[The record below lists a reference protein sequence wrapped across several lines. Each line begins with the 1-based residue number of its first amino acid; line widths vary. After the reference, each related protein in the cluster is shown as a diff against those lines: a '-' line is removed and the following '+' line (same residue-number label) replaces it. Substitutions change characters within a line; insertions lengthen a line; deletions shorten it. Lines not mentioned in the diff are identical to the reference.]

1 MNEQRQRHAHR
12 RTATAMMLW
21 MMSVLII
28 CSAWLP
34 ASANAAEGGQTV
46 ADLDCKTNAVARKH
60 LVNVAVATL
69 WTEPGLARKLD
80 APSLTSP
87 VDMDKWTQA
96 MNTAE
101 KRRWLTGKTETQ
113 ALYGQELR
121 LLQVKGDWAYVAV
134 VSQSTPKSNYGY
146 PGWMPKAQ
154 MLTVTDASAYADC
167 PVAVVSDKTT
177 KLYGDDRSTSRL
189 TLSFNT
195 RLPITARV
203 NGWVGVHLPDD
214 QTGWLKESTV
224 EIIDPSKDRS
234 QPTAAEVIATGK
246 RFLGLPYLWAG
257 VSAYGFDCSGF
268 TSTIYGFHGINL
280 PRDAS
285 AQIKEGQAVSWNNL
299 QPGDLMFFAHKQGKG
314 SVHHVSM
321 YIGNGQMMHSPKA
334 GKTVEIISIN
344 TPAYKSE
351 FAGARRYI
359 Q

>member
-1 MNEQRQRHAHR
+1 MNEQSNTHLRRQ
-12 RTATAMMLW
+12 TATALILW
-21 MMSVLII
+21 VMSLLLLW
-28 CSAWLP
+28 SAWLP
-34 ASANAAEGGQTV
+34 ASAHAAEGGQTV
-46 ADLDCKTNAVARKH
+46 SDLDCQTNIAARKH

-87 VDMDKWTQA
+87 VDMDAWTKA
-96 MNTAE
+96 LNTAD

-121 LLQVKGDWAYVAV
+121 LLQLKGDWAYVAV
-134 VSQSTPKSNYGY
+134 VGQATPKSSYGY
-146 PGWMPKAQ
+146 PGWMPKSQ
-154 MLTVTDASAYADC
+154 LLTVTDAAAYRSC
-167 PVAVVSDKTT
+167 PVAIVSDQTT
-177 KLYGDDRSTSRL
+177 VLYGHDRSTSLL

-195 RLPITARV
+195 RLPIIERTA
-203 NGWVGVHLPDD
+203 GWVGVHVPDGR
-214 QTGWLKESTV
+214 TGWLKESAV
-224 EIIDPSKDRS
+224 EVIDPTKERS
-234 QPTAAEVIATGK
+234 EPTAAQLIATGK

-257 VSAYGFDCSGF
+257 ISAYGFDCSGF
-268 TSTIYGFHGINL
+268 TSTIYSFHGIRL

-285 AQIKEGQAVSWNNL
+285 AQIKQGKAVSWNQL

-321 YIGNGQMMHSPKA
+321 YIGDGNMIHSPKA
-334 GKTVEIISIN
+334 GKTVEIISIH
-344 TPAYKSE
+344 TPAYKTE

>member
-1 MNEQRQRHAHR
+1 MI
-12 RTATAMMLW
+12 LW
-21 MMSVLII
+21 IMSVLLLW
-28 CSAWLP
+28 SAWLP
-34 ASANAAEGGQTV
+34 ASANAAEGGQAVT
-46 ADLDCKTNAVARKH
+46 DLDCKTNATARKH

-87 VDMDKWTQA
+87 VDMNAWTKA
-96 MNTAE
+96 MNTAD

-134 VSQSTPKSNYGY
+134 VGQSTPKSSYGY

-154 MLTVTDASAYADC
+154 MLTVNEASSYSNC
-167 PVAVVSDKTT
+167 SIAVVSDKTT
-177 KLYGDDRSTSRL
+177 TLYGEDRRTDL
-189 TLSFNT
+189 MELSFNT
-195 RLPITARV
+195 RLPITERTD
-203 NGWVGVHLPDD
+203 GWIGVHLPDD
-214 QTGWLKESTV
+214 HTGWLKESAV
-224 EIIDPSKDRS
+224 KVVDPSKELPA
-234 QPTAAEVIATGK
+234 PTAAEIIATGK

-268 TSTIYGFHGINL
+268 TSTIYGFHGISL

-285 AQIKEGQAVSWNNL
+285 AQIKEGKAVSWNEL
-299 QPGDLMFFAHKQGKG
+299 KPGDLMFFAHKQGKG

-344 TPAYKSE
+344 TPAYKTE